1 MKDKKMQLEGK
12 KSGGAE
18 STLKPVAVPKAA
30 SVGAAAKT
38 PKPSGQI

>member
-1 MKDKKMQLEGK
+1 MQLEGK